1 MKWSTTRN
9 GTARTA
15 GSSYTFDASE
25 SALDVAN
32 TQLGL
37 AEATYAYTP
46 IFDYSIAGKL
56 NLADHMFMS
65 PRISPLIYNDGSTDY
80 ACS

>member
-1 MKWSTTRN
+1 VKWSITRN
-9 GTARTA
+9 GTARTV
-15 GSSYTFDASE
+15 GLSYTFDASA

-37 AEATYAYTP
+37 AEATCAYTP
-46 IFDYSIAGKL
+46 IVDYSIAGTL

-65 PRISPLIYNDGSTDY
+65 PRILRPIYNDGSTDY